1 MENKSRLNNF
11 ILWCK
16 GWYVSTKNEDIIV
29 QAQKILQLDEY
40 LACNNPISI
49 VLNYMDE
56 LVEKGT
62 IPPIRLLSWNSDIV
76 NYMRIYNFS
85 YEESVLFQVRNYFKF
100 NVSGDDIVLIPPK
113 YSRKLYKLGFI
124 APTDFGNSYKM
135 ANYKVNKFFNKK
147 SYGKN

>member
-1 MENKSRLNNF
+1 MEKNSRLNNF

-29 QAQKILQLDEY
+29 QAQKILQLDDY

-56 LVEKGT
+56 LVEKRI
-62 IPPIRLLSWNSDIV
+62 IPPIRLISWNSDIV

-85 YEESVLFQVRNYFKF
+85 YEESVLFNIRNYFKF
-100 NVSGDDIVLIPPK
+100 NIDNNVFILTPPK
-113 YSRKLYKLGFI
+113 YSRNLYKLGFVP
-124 APTDFGNSYKM
+124 PTNFGNSYKM
-135 ANYKVNKFFNKK
+135 ANYKANKFFNNK